1 MAENAVLVIPED
13 YSQWLL
19 ALKTAFS
26 QQAADQLA

>member
-1 MAENAVLVIPED
+1 MTEIVVSAIPED